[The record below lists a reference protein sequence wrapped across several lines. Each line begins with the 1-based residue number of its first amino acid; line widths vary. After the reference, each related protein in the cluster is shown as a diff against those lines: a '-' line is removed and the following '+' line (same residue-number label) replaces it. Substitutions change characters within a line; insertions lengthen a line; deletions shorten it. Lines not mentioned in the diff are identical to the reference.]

1 MTSVTLWPFIRLC
14 KQAVI
19 ALIIVVV
26 VAACGGDAPETAT
39 PPGLDTTPAAGGMVM
54 PTTAATGEAPSAAAA
69 PTAVPTVVEA
79 LFIGDA
85 VQTLPAQQV
94 RLYSDATA
102 TALVMSVYAPGA
114 RFTVLDPSGDY
125 AIYPVERDGRI
136 WYRLRAPDGLIGW
149 GAVDQLES
157 AQ

>member
-19 ALIIVVV
+19 ALIIVVLV
-26 VAACGGDAPETAT
+26 VACGGDDAT
-39 PPGLDTTPAAGGMVM
+39 PEIAPVADATPAAGGMVM
-54 PTTAATGEAPSAAAA
+54 PTTAPSAAQAATPA
-69 PTAVPTVVEA
+69 PTAVATVVEA

-85 VQTLPAQQV
+85 VQTLPEQQV

-102 TALVMSVYAPGA
+102 TAAVMSVYAPGA

-125 AIYPVERDGRI
+125 AIYPVERDGRV
-136 WYRLRAPDGLIGW
+136 WYRLRAPDGLVGW
-149 GAVDQLES
+149 GTVDQLVS
-157 AQ
+157 VQ